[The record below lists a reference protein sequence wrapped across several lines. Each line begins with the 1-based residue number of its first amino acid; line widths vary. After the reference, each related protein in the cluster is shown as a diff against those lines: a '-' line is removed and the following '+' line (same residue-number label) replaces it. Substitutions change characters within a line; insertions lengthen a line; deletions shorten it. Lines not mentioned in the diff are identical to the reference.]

1 MCGAFDKCDQD
12 SVMIPIFI
20 KRKRSFK
27 SNDLEMIYVFFC
39 MKNTNS
45 LAKNVG
51 CRSCDELKGF

>member
-1 MCGAFDKCDQD
+1 MCGADQD

>member
-27 SNDLEMIYVFFC
+27 SNDLQMIYVFCYVTEHKFASEKRG
-39 MKNTNS
+39 MPK
-45 LAKNVG
+45 L
-51 CRSCDELKGF
+51 R